1 LVLGQCERILR
12 QPIPV
17 GYKRYTIRFLWL
29 WLFLLPFALV
39 PSFIELDIA
48 PGLWPGL
55 VVGTVTILGVVF
67 LSVEDIAVQIEQPF
81 GILPLDLAHRWLLRD
96 IARSRRLLAWSSYER
111 GDDPPEYL
119 GRALGERDPRQ

>member
-1 LVLGQCERILR
+1 MHMHR
-12 QPIPV
+12 
-17 GYKRYTIRFLWL
+17 
-29 WLFLLPFALV
+29 LFLLPFALV

-81 GILPLDLAHRWLLRD
+81 GILPLDLTHRWLLRD

-119 GRALGERDPRQ
+119 GRALGKRDPRQ